1 MSKEELT
8 RRILAASGM
17 IKLTL
22 GVCNTCAWLVTLEAH
37 DNIRKSPRY
46 KHQIKQAFKAVLQEH
61 KAYED
66 RLLYATTNRFFCVAD
81 MTENTRKKFGKD
93 FTDQQYFEFWK
104 GIGGPAFNRT
114 RPLVTSLWNKYR
126 KSLLA
131 HGQKEADAS
140 AWAFTAI
147 AALRMSD
154 TLHSRFIEKCPDDY
168 GINSRIAHTIFD
180 QFSMKRVLDAWV
192 KATKMFASTAFYP
205 LEPGEDRNIS
215 LGLEQL
221 VQAWLDTDTLYD
233 STQETIPDFDDIF
246 RTKGEMKKAMRE
258 IAEYKAETKSY
269 MEEE

>member
-1 MSKEELT
+1 MTNEELT

-22 GVCNTCAWLVTLEAH
+22 GVVNTCAWLVTLEAH

-46 KHQIKQAFKAVLQEH
+46 RQQIKQAFKAVLAEH

-66 RLLYATTNRFFCVAD
+66 RLLYATTNRFFCVQD
-81 MTENTRKKFGKD
+81 MTEGTRKKFGAD

-104 GIGGPAFNRT
+104 GIGGPAFNST

-126 KSLLA
+126 KSLVQ
-131 HGQKEADAS
+131 HDQPEADAT
-140 AWAFTAI
+140 AWCFTAI
-147 AALRMSD
+147 AALRLSD
-154 TLHSRFIEKCPDDY
+154 TLHTRFIENCPDEY
-168 GINSRIAHTIFD
+168 GIDKRIATNIFN
-180 QFSMKRVLDAWV
+180 QFSMKRVLDSWV

-205 LEPGEDRNIS
+205 LEPSEDRNIS
-215 LGLEQL
+215 LGIEQL

-258 IAEYKAETKSY
+258 IAEYKQETLNN
-269 MEEE
+269 MEE